1 MVPKLSAKSSHCEDA
16 GAVRKQAP
24 SNTFDAARGSGR
36 KFLSAMPATVAEQ
49 MRFFLKIHNS
59 KVSKI
64 KKATSFQFAKP
75 NLTCQAL

>member
-1 MVPKLSAKSSHCEDA
+1 MPRGEA
-16 GAVRKQAP
+16 GEN
-24 SNTFDAARGSGR
+24 SCH
-36 KFLSAMPATVAEQ
+36 AMPATVAEQ

>member
-1 MVPKLSAKSSHCEDA
+1 MPRGEA
-16 GAVRKQAP
+16 GEN
-24 SNTFDAARGSGR
+24 SCH
-36 KFLSAMPATVAEQ
+36 AMPATVAEQ
-49 MRFFLKIHNS
+49 MRFFIKIHNS